1 MLFYSHS
8 QKSVKIFTIFNFN
21 TAICYVAIKYKCYLT
36 FNKTI
41 IHYIFN
47 IFYYKMKYYFAVI
60 KFV

>member
-41 IHYIFN
+41 IHLYLT
-47 IFYYKMKYYFAVI
+47 YFII
-60 KFV
+60 K